1 MSLFERLKSTL
12 AENRLCAL
20 ATVIE
25 AAEGAGDTIAPG
37 REPTGAVIQT
47 PPTAAPVGAKL
58 LVMADG
64 SAEGSIEAPL
74 RGEIIARAQA
84 LMRAESSEVFEAGGA
99 RVFVEVY
106 APPPTLVIFGG
117 VHTAA
122 PLSLFAKTLGFRVVI
137 VDGRAKFADAARF
150 PSADEVIHA
159 WPQEAV
165 PKLRFD
171 SSTYVTVLTHDP
183 KFDLPAI
190 KLLVY
195 TAARYIGAMGSKKTR
210 QDHFEQLKADGVPE
224 ELLRRVYGPIGL
236 DLGAVTPEEMALAVM
251 AEIVAVRYNRDG
263 SPLSSKDG
271 GSREKEKP

>member
-1 MSLFERLKSTL
+1 MSIFELLKTTL
-12 AENRLCAL
+12 ADNRLCAL
-20 ATVIE
+20 ATVIQSP
-25 AAEGAGDTIAPG
+25 EGA
-37 REPTGAVIQT
+37 
-47 PPTAAPVGAKL
+47 GAKL
-58 LVMADG
+58 LVLPDG
-64 SAEGSIEAPL
+64 SAQGSIDGPL
-74 RGEIIARAQA
+74 RGEIILRAQA
-84 LMRAESSEVFEAGGA
+84 LMRAESSETFDMGAA

-122 PLSLFAKTLGFRVVI
+122 PLSLFAKTLGYRVVI
-137 VDGRAKFADAARF
+137 VDGRAKFADASRF

-195 TAARYIGAMGSKKTR
+195 TGARYIGAMGSKKTR
-210 QDHFEQLKADGVPE
+210 QDHFEQLKAEGVPE

-236 DLGAVTPEEMALAVM
+236 DLGAVTPEEMALAIM

-263 SPLSSKDG
+263 SPLSIKEG
-271 GSREKEKP
+271 GSRAEGAAF